1 MKSKYSK
8 YNYHFLLILISIFW
22 ILILNFL
29 LQIQQQTF
37 IFPDTYSYLIASENL
52 YQNHIIDSIRPVL
65 MALIH
70 GLPYFFGFTK
80 EALFS
85 WSLVVNIFSWM
96 STIILLFE
104 ILKTFLNCKR
114 AFYATLVYVFII
126 GSAVIN
132 FHPLSESVFTLFL
145 FLSIYFFSAYFS
157 TKKFSFLSF
166 GFTVLIISLL
176 IKPASAGL
184 VIIAFLFFVK
194 PLFKNIF
201 NKWIFL
207 IGLSC
212 VSVLFYMNLMKN
224 HYGNYTISYI
234 DSFTYY
240 NYLGTRADDL
250 KTHSKFVQCDNK
262 RFDYFTSLSF
272 GEQKKEAFED
282 FKNQIKSNK
291 LNLFKAY
298 VISIYT
304 NSFKGCQ
311 AIYEYKNVKQNGYF
325 EGVKFFFRGVSL
337 LQNAFLTIV
346 GVILSVYV
354 FFRFKKTDKFIFL
367 VAFCI
372 LYLFLISGI
381 SSEQGDRF
389 HLVFYPQIIVL
400 LAYFLNK
407 KFRNTKTVQ
416 Q

>member
-1 MKSKYSK
+1 MKSLFSK

-22 ILILNFL
+22 ILTLDFL
-29 LQIQQQTF
+29 LQIHQQTF

-52 YQNHIIDSIRPVL
+52 YKNHTIDFIRPVL
-65 MALIH
+65 MALFH
-70 GLPYFFGFTK
+70 GIPFLFGFPI

-85 WSLVVNIFSWM
+85 WSLVVNIFSWLA
-96 STIILLFE
+96 IIMLLFE
-104 ILKTFLNCKR
+104 ILKTFLNPRK
-114 AFYATLVYVFII
+114 AFLFALVYVFII

-132 FHPLSESVFTLFL
+132 FHLLSESVFTLFL
-145 FLSIYFFSAYFS
+145 FLSLYFFCCYYCNG
-157 TKKFSFLSF
+157 KFSFLSL
-166 GFTVLIISLL
+166 GLSVLLLSVL
-176 IKPASAGL
+176 IKPASSGILIL
-184 VIIAFLFFVK
+184 VFLFFAK
-194 PLFKNIF
+194 KLLQNIF
-201 NKWIFL
+201 NKWSIL

-212 VSVLFYMNLMKN
+212 VSVFFYMSLMKN

-250 KTHSKFVQCDNK
+250 RTHSKFVQCDNK
-262 RFDYFTSLSF
+262 RFDYFTSLSLP
-272 GEQKKEAFED
+272 EQKKAAFKD
-282 FKNQIKSNK
+282 IKYQIESNS

-298 VISIYT
+298 MISIYT

-311 AIYEYKNVKQNGYF
+311 AIYEYKNVNQKGYF
-325 EGVKFFFRGVSL
+325 EGVKFFFRVVSL
-337 LQNAFLTIV
+337 MQNALLTLI
-346 GVILSVYV
+346 GIFTSVYV
-354 FFRFKKTDKFIFL
+354 LFRFKKIDTFIFL
-367 VAFCI
+367 VAFFI

-400 LAYFLNK
+400 VAYFFNNK
-407 KFRNTKTVQ
+407 IRNSKTVQ